1 MPNTILKKSI
11 LLAATVAPLPLHAQE
26 AIGRAGGGYGMWDWN
41 WGHTLAGHLPMVLLW
56 LAVFAVIVFAV
67 RRLGRQGREA
77 PLDILRQRYA
87 RGEINNGEFEER
99 RRLLSN

>member
-1 MPNTILKKSI
+1 MPGPTRFISMF
-11 LLAATVAPLPLHAQE
+11 LAATVAPLPLQAQT
-26 AIGRAGGGYGMWDWN
+26 AGDGAWDMS
-41 WGHTLAGHLPMVLLW
+41 WGHAMTGHLPMGLLW
-56 LAVFAVIVFAV
+56 LAAFAVIVFAV
-67 RRLGRQGREA
+67 RRLGRQVRGAREA

>member
-1 MPNTILKKSI
+1 MPGPTRFKSM
-11 LLAATVAPLPLHAQE
+11 LLAAAAAPLPLQAQ
-26 AIGRAGGGYGMWDWN
+26 AAGDGDGLWDMS
-41 WGHTLAGHLPMVLLW
+41 WGHTLIGHLPMGLLW
-56 LAVFAVIVFAV
+56 LAAFAVIVFAV
-67 RRLGRQGREA
+67 RRLSRQVRDVREA